1 MATTYLRDPD
11 GGVNELKKAAQ
22 LGLLENAEPESD
34 LGVSFPKH
42 GFSSDLT
49 NIPQIT
55 FGTIWSY
62 MIDRVEM
69 KKQLSTAKPL
79 VKGYNFFKSGH
90 VLFIGHLAQAGKHYL
105 KSQVLPSMKKQQV
118 YTCHIVFI
126 SSGNLSS
133 SQCGCPAG
141 VDGRCNHVT
150 ATLFAA
156 AEYCKQRSEL
166 KNKPKSSIEE
176 LSCTSQKCK
185 WNVPRERTGNVTP
198 IANMTFIKHDYS
210 KQKKKR
216 KSGHDVRAPHQRTW
230 PKEKVKR
237 MLFLAKD
244 YQEKSGKLVGWTHIL
259 PQDVGTSGKDTC
271 SVIFNPDSNLITP
284 EKEHPV
290 SSSQIKERCEKV
302 KRKLK
307 FDADEAIDIE
317 MATRGQASN
326 SVWQSKRKYRI
337 TASKCYRVASMKP
350 DTSPTKA
357 IKEVLQYNPPY
368 QSKNMAE
375 GVEMEVQIL
384 EEYKALM
391 HQMGHIDLAQ
401 NVRQCGLFISD
412 EGFLGASPDA
422 LVDDPSLSDPEGLV
436 EIKYIQ
442 MNDNE
447 TLCDALVRKRICT
460 KNNSEIELNT
470 SHQYYYQIQQQ
481 MYVTKRRWV
490 DFVVKGS
497 KSDEIYC
504 KKVCFS
510 EDFWNKVLPKLSLF
524 FERWLLPEIA
534 YPRVKFGLPK
544 LDFTSL

>member
-1 MATTYLRDPD
+1 
-11 GGVNELKKAAQ
+11 
-22 LGLLENAEPESD
+22 
-34 LGVSFPKH
+34 
-42 GFSSDLT
+42 
-49 NIPQIT
+49 
-55 FGTIWSY
+55 
-62 MIDRVEM
+62 
-69 KKQLSTAKPL
+69 
-79 VKGYNFFKSGH
+79 
-90 VLFIGHLAQAGKHYL
+90 
-105 KSQVLPSMKKQQV
+105 
-118 YTCHIVFI
+118 
-126 SSGNLSS
+126 
-133 SQCGCPAG
+133 
-141 VDGRCNHVT
+141 
-150 ATLFAA
+150 
-156 AEYCKQRSEL
+156 
-166 KNKPKSSIEE
+166 
-176 LSCTSQKCK
+176 
-185 WNVPRERTGNVTP
+185 
-198 IANMTFIKHDYS
+198 
-210 KQKKKR
+210 
-216 KSGHDVRAPHQRTW
+216 
-230 PKEKVKR
+230 
-237 MLFLAKD
+237 
-244 YQEKSGKLVGWTHIL
+244 
-259 PQDVGTSGKDTC
+259 
-271 SVIFNPDSNLITP
+271 
-284 EKEHPV
+284 
-290 SSSQIKERCEKV
+290 
-302 KRKLK
+302 LK

-326 SVWQSKRKYRI
+326 SVWQSQRKYRI

-401 NVRQCGLFISD
+401 SVRQCGLFISD

-504 KKVCFS
+504 KKVCIS

>member
-1 MATTYLRDPD
+1 
-11 GGVNELKKAAQ
+11 
-22 LGLLENAEPESD
+22 
-34 LGVSFPKH
+34 
-42 GFSSDLT
+42 
-49 NIPQIT
+49 
-55 FGTIWSY
+55 
-62 MIDRVEM
+62 
-69 KKQLSTAKPL
+69 
-79 VKGYNFFKSGH
+79 
-90 VLFIGHLAQAGKHYL
+90 
-105 KSQVLPSMKKQQV
+105 
-118 YTCHIVFI
+118 
-126 SSGNLSS
+126 
-133 SQCGCPAG
+133 
-141 VDGRCNHVT
+141 
-150 ATLFAA
+150 LFAA
-156 AEYCKQRSEL
+156 AEYCEQRSEL
-166 KNKPKSSIEE
+166 NNRPTSSTEE

-198 IANMTFIKHDYS
+198 IAKMTFMKHDYS
-210 KQKKKR
+210 KKKKSKR
-216 KSGHDVRAPHQRTW
+216 KSAVPPGHDVRAPHQRTW
-230 PKEKVKR
+230 PEDKVRR

-244 YQEKSGKLVGWTHIL
+244 YQEKTGRVVGWTHIL
-259 PQDVGTSGKDTC
+259 PQDVDASDKDEDTV
-271 SVIFNPDSNLITP
+271 SINLITP

-290 SSSQIKERCEKV
+290 SSSKIKERCEKV

-307 FDADEAIDIE
+307 FDADEVNDIE

-326 SVWQSKRKYRI
+326 SIWQSQRKYRI

-357 IKEVLQYNPPY
+357 IKELLQYNPPY

-375 GVEMEVQIL
+375 GLKMEAQIL

-391 HQMGHIDLAQ
+391 HQKGHIDLAQ
-401 NVRQCGLFISD
+401 SVRQCGIFISD

-422 LVDDPSLSDPEGLV
+422 LVTDPSLSDPEGLV

-447 TLCDALVRKRICT
+447 TLCGALVRKRICLQ
-460 KNNSEIELNT
+460 NNNEVELNT
-470 SHQYYYQIQQQ
+470 SHQYYYQMQQQ

-510 EDFWNKVLPKLSLF
+510 EDFWSKVLPKLSLF

-544 LDFTSL
+544 LDFRSL